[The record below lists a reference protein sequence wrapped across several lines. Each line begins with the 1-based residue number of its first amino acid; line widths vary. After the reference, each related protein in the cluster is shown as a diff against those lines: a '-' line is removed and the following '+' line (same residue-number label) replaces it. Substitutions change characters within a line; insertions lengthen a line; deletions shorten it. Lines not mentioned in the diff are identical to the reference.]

1 MSPHA
6 DPLTTDDLDWLA
18 PAVVDALRPT
28 FEAWLAEAVAFPTVS
43 LDASAGPEMEGMAR
57 WAAERL
63 RAEGAEA
70 EVFETAGWPV
80 VVGTFRHPRATRTV
94 TLYHHLDVQPANEP
108 EWRSDPFRMTIEPGG
123 VYRGRGTTDDKGPAL
138 AALLAV
144 RLLKAADLPL
154 NIRFVWELE
163 EEIGSP
169 NFEAF
174 LAEHRERLATD
185 SVLVSDTVWLSA
197 GKPAAPVGLRGM
209 LGVRLLLETGTRDAH
224 SGLVGGVAR
233 NPLGELCQ
241 LISEIYEARTG
252 QIRIPGFHDEVRPL
266 DDEQRE
272 QFVASGFDAGRFQAA
287 HGLTC
292 LRTHDPREMTER
304 LWARPTFEV
313 HGLVGGYMGPGL
325 KAIVPPRAEAKVSM
339 RLVPDQHPETILER
353 LRAFVAERAPDVRV
367 EAGGMLEPFLDEPN
381 EELAGA
387 LRVAM
392 RFGFGADPAWVREG
406 ASIGAVVQMQRQ
418 LGCPIL
424 FLGLSLP
431 EHGYHAPNE
440 CFDWHMASGGIR
452 ALGRYLVALAG
463 PEI

>member
-1 MSPHA
+1 MAGPETA
-6 DPLTTDDLDWLA
+6 PPLTLDWLD
-18 PAVVDALRPT
+18 PAGVEVLRPT
-28 FEAWLAEAVAFPTVS
+28 FETWLADAVAFPTVS
-43 LDASAGPEMEGMAR
+43 LDASAGPTMETMAA

-70 EVFETAGWPV
+70 EIIRTAGWPV

-108 EWRSDPFRMTIEPGG
+108 EWQTDPFRMTIEPGG

-144 RLLKAADLPL
+144 RLVREADIPL
-154 NIRFVWELE
+154 NIRFVWEFE

-169 NFEAF
+169 NFETF
-174 LAEHRERLATD
+174 LAAHRDALATD

-197 GKPAAPVGLRGM
+197 GRPAAPVGLRGM

-241 LISEIYEARTG
+241 LISEIYDARTG
-252 QIRIPGFHDEVRPL
+252 AIRIPDFHDEVRPL
-266 DDEQRE
+266 SADEHE
-272 QFVASGFDAGRFQAA
+272 QFVASGFDAERFRTA

-313 HGLVGGYMGPGL
+313 HGIVGGYMGQGL

-339 RLVPDQHPETILER
+339 RLVPHQHPETILER
-353 LRAFVAERAPDVRV
+353 LRTFVAERAPDVQV
-367 EAGGMLEPFLDEPN
+367 EAGGMLEPFLDEPAG
-381 EELAGA
+381 ELAGA

-452 ALGRYLVALAG
+452 ALGRYLVAIAG
-463 PEI
+463 S